1 MKLRSVHEFLP
12 LQATEDTPVCLD
24 HIGWH
29 QCPPGWRC
37 GPTAR
42 DYTLIHYI
50 VDGQGTLTFK
60 GTTRHL
66 EAGQSFCIRDGAAAV
81 YEADPLHPWSYMF
94 FGLRGGGVPALL
106 EKTVFSQGRYDT
118 TLGDVPFCEAVYA
131 AFDRLLGA
139 SRLGFLSIAYAYSLL
154 DFFYRPL
161 QGEPGLTRVQKGNP
175 HVYIA
180 REYIADH
187 LYLDLSVEDL
197 ARRLGLNRS
206 YLSALFKKEM
216 GLSPRDYAMS
226 LRLEQAQKLILDT
239 DLPLAEVAIRSGFES
254 YSSFFRAFRNKL
266 HIAPAVYR
274 KKAGLPPESR

>member
-12 LQATEDTPVCLD
+12 LQAQEGAPVCLD

-29 QCPPGWRC
+29 KCPPGWRC

-50 VDGQGTLTFK
+50 VDGQGTLTLR
-60 GTTRHL
+60 GSTRHL
-66 EAGQSFCIRDGAAAV
+66 EAGQSFCIRDGTAAV
-81 YEADPLHPWSYMF
+81 YEADPLRPWSYMF
-94 FGLRGGGVPALL
+94 FGIRGGGVPALL
-106 EKTVFSQGRYDT
+106 EKTVFSQGRYDA
-118 TLGDVPFCEAVYA
+118 TLGDVPLCEAFYA

-161 QGEPGLTRVQKGNP
+161 RGEPGLTRVQKGNP

-239 DLPLAEVAIRSGFES
+239 DLPLAEVAVRSGFES

>member
-50 VDGQGTLTFK
+50 VDGKGTLTF
-60 GTTRHL
+60 
-66 EAGQSFCIRDGAAAV
+66 
-81 YEADPLHPWSYMF
+81 
-94 FGLRGGGVPALL
+94 
-106 EKTVFSQGRYDT
+106 
-118 TLGDVPFCEAVYA
+118 YA